1 MSTIHCFICITISNN
16 IYRKVKSGHVNQA
29 SARTRKCFWPFI
41 FQFCAMLA
49 ILVRTTLEFLT
60 KMHYRCLKKEKKG
73 NHINCAT
80 EHQLMPKPN
89 CCYNISKPIK
99 RFAIFSQLSEFI
111 FFYHGKIWNSKK
123 TFLCIFWSRE
133 ISWGPDNLI
142 QNIQNYSSSCD
153 QDGRISYRSCF
164 LFANSPMHFFSFKN
178 STSNVHLLTLTRGK
192 K

>member
-49 ILVRTTLEFLT
+49 ILVRATLEFLT

-123 TFLCIFWSRE
+123 TFLCIFCEKFLGVQIIWFKIFKTIQVHATKMEGFHIVLVFFLPTLLCIFFPSKIPPAMF
-133 ISWGPDNLI
+133 IS
-142 QNIQNYSSSCD
+142 
-153 QDGRISYRSCF
+153 
-164 LFANSPMHFFSFKN
+164 
-178 STSNVHLLTLTRGK
+178 
-192 K
+192 